1 MSWLFIN
8 MPLDPISETFE
19 MGFHTV
25 SSPRLKHSM
34 LDKKGR
40 FIKPGELITHFTRLR
55 KLTTLKFPG
64 RFKDHTVPS
73 QGYKSNKH
81 LLGHRRF
88 FSVEFLYSGTS
99 RALGHAGF
107 ESSNTLD

>member
-19 MGFHTV
+19 EEFYIV
-25 SSPRLKHSM
+25 SSPKLKHSM

-55 KLTTLKFPG
+55 KLKSLKFPE
-64 RFKDHTVPS
+64 RSKDHKIHKVPS
-73 QGYKSNKH
+73 QGYKSKKQ
-81 LLGHRRF
+81 LLGHRRL
-88 FSVEFLYSGTS
+88 FSGAPVPW
-99 RALGHAGF
+99 HK
-107 ESSNTLD
+107 